1 VVRSKPGGKGKDPAC
16 VLLHLGGK
24 AEALKHPLAA
34 ALIEKGWV
42 VVAPDL
48 RATGTL
54 HPAGDAIVGAPDH
67 NSAEHAVWVGRPL
80 LGQWVCDVRSLLEWM
95 AGYPGM
101 RGDNLAV
108 AGIGYAGVVA
118 LCAAGLLEDRVA
130 LAAAVDSPV
139 SFLTDKAYPNGW
151 PMGLLAPG
159 ILRVGDIPHLAAL
172 AAPRRLVVAGGT
184 AADGRKLTAMHLDEA
199 FAFPRAM
206 YRLAKAEDQVTV
218 RDDVSPG
225 DLAGLLQK

>member
-1 VVRSKPGGKGKDPAC
+1 VPAC
-16 VLLHLGGK
+16 LLLHLGGK
-24 AEALKHPLAA
+24 GEALKHPLAA
-34 ALIEKGWV
+34 ALLDKGWT

-67 NSAEHAVWVGRPL
+67 NSAEHGVWVGRPL
-80 LGQWVCDVRSLLEWM
+80 LGQWVCDVRCLLEWM

-101 RGDNLAV
+101 RSDRLAV
-108 AGIGYAGVVA
+108 AGVGYAGVVA

-130 LAAAVDSPV
+130 VAAAVDAPV
-139 SFLTDKAYPNGW
+139 RFLTDKAYPNGW

-159 ILRVGDIPHLAAL
+159 ILRVGDVPHLAAL
-172 AAPRRLVVAGGT
+172 AAPRRLIVASGT
-184 AADGRKLTAMHLDEA
+184 AADGRKLTAAQLDEA

-206 YRLAKAEDQVTV
+206 YRLDKAQDRLTV
-218 RDDVSPG
+218 RDEVPAG
-225 DLAGLLQK
+225 DLCELMK